1 MESPPVVDLSSPN
14 NRPDRDNLADLNA
27 ASKIPGLTITPSIMP
42 LSVLDNGQIGVSCSS
57 GSSQYPNRRVLRP
70 RTEPRSYVESP
81 DTLAAMNGKLTRQE
95 QSNGNTPMD
104 SDTDDEKM
112 PPDYAVKVRHFNKRF
127 YHIRILSLTFFYLRN
142 ILQLRFGSVTGSCE
156 KCAKC

>member
-14 NRPDRDNLADLNA
+14 NRSERDNLADLSS

-42 LSVLDNGQIGVSCSS
+42 LSVLDNGQIGVSSSS
-57 GSSQYPNRRVLRP
+57 GSYPNRRVLRP

-81 DTLAAMNGKLTRQE
+81 DTLAALNGKLNRQE
-95 QSNGNTPMD
+95 QSNGNTPLD

-112 PPDYAVKVRHFNKRF
+112 PPDYEVKV
-127 YHIRILSLTFFYLRN
+127 S
-142 ILQLRFGSVTGSCE
+142 E
-156 KCAKC
+156 KYRTQDYS

>member
-1 MESPPVVDLSSPN
+1 MESPVIDLVAN
-14 NRPDRDNLADLNA
+14 NRSTPADLA

-42 LSVLDNGQIGVSCSS
+42 LSVLDNGISVSCSS

-81 DTLAAMNGKLTRQE
+81 DTLAAMNGKLGRQE

-112 PPDYAVKVRHFNKRF
+112 PPDYEVKVNSIINWKILFKKLIKNHFFSSTNWQIF
-127 YHIRILSLTFFYLRN
+127 LF
-142 ILQLRFGSVTGSCE
+142 
-156 KCAKC
+156 